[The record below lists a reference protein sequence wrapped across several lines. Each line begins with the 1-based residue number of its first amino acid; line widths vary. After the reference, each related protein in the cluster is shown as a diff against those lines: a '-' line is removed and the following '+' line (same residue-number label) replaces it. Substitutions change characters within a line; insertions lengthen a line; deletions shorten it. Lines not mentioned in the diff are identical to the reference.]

1 MSATFACPHCGA
13 SYPRKPVL
21 VGRAVRCTTCKNAF
35 RLREDGVAD
44 KVEMDAPAP
53 AQPTPA
59 PAVPTPGP
67 APAPSAPAPSPKP
80 EIAGKPGAPKL
91 ASTGWGLDL
100 DVEVE
105 EPAKAA
111 KAAAAAPAVKSE
123 PPPPA
128 AVKSPLPKDGPA
140 RKSERMTAQQ
150 QEARRSMAATLASSM
165 SEALKSEAVKREE
178 QGVKSKAKVE
188 GRVGKIGPAVLTG
201 QGVEEAKSNR
211 LLLVGSLG
219 VLLVLGG
226 LYWLVFTDSPERAG
240 LSAFTAEVAPARIR
254 SGERVPTIQAR
265 AWLTGL
271 PPAFVGVPPLID
283 LRDARFGSTRTINLT
298 AAKELFAS
306 LKGLVP
312 VEPGPVW
319 VPPERLAAVDDLRRP
334 DQKPEAFI
342 AAVLKREKKAV
353 SNPAFLDALTKTG
366 MSQEDAEIVDLF
378 VRGRIAA
385 PEPVRAAPDAPTS
398 APTEVEA
405 KTVATDKKP
414 EAADKPAATPAKPA
428 APTTAA
434 TSVNDHTNPIAQR
447 WMNGDLPAAILVT
460 RFFGSRGTML
470 LSRGQSFKTA
480 EVEYDGK
487 LVRFTGAG
495 WPDEWK
501 VLSIDT
507 KMKQRF

>member
-59 PAVPTPGP
+59 PAP
-67 APAPSAPAPSPKP
+67 APAPSAPAPVPKP

-100 DVEVE
+100 DVEVV

-111 KAAAAAPAVKSE
+111 KAAPAAPAVKSE

-128 AVKSPLPKDGPA
+128 AIKSPLPKDGSTA

-150 QEARRSMAATLASSM
+150 QEARRSMAATLATSM

-178 QGVKSKAKVE
+178 QGEKSKAKVE

-219 VLLVLGG
+219 ALLVLGG
-226 LYWLVFTDSPERAG
+226 LYWLIFTDSPERAG
-240 LSAFTAEVAPARIR
+240 LNAFTAEVAPARIR
-254 SGERVPTIQAR
+254 AGERVPTIQAR

-319 VPPERLAAVDDLRRP
+319 VPPDRLAAVDDLRRP

-366 MSQEDAEIVDLF
+366 MSKEDADIVDLF

-385 PEPVRAAPDAPTS
+385 PDAIRAAPDAP
-398 APTEVEA
+398 AVATEVEA
-405 KTVATDKKP
+405 KTEATDKKP
-414 EAADKPAATPAKPA
+414 EAAEKTAATPVKPAAT
-428 APTTAA
+428 TTAVS
-434 TSVNDHTNPIAQR
+434 TVSDHTNPIAQR

-487 LVRFTGAG
+487 LLRFTGTG
-495 WPDEWK
+495 WPEEWK